1 MLDPLALG
9 QIETALGESCTQ
21 GTASKKAA
29 SVREFV
35 RFCRKRHIP
44 KEHVFPSSQS
54 LLCAFAASYFG
65 KLAGGTV
72 RGKISAVKVY
82 HEQRELPWAGGEKL
96 RRVLKGVE
104 NATPASSIRAQRP
117 PVTTDMLRLL
127 HKKLDQ
133 SVGLDAAVLAVA
145 NMSFYGQLRLGEVLP
160 RVESLEKFDG
170 TLQPVMLNLS
180 EPFSAAGSRTIHLP
194 WSKTKK
200 ARGEDVVIT
209 RQKGR
214 TDPIAALEN
223 HMRTNKL
230 SSRHPIASFRD
241 AQGKVK
247 ALTKQRFLRRCNS
260 IWKRYKIRRFTGH
273 SFRIG
278 GTTHYL
284 LVGVNPE
291 VVKTFGRWSSNAF
304 LRYWR
309 SLDALASRHIEML
322 KNKYEFA

>member
-1 MLDPLALG
+1 M
-9 QIETALGESCTQ
+9 
-21 GTASKKAA
+21 
-29 SVREFV
+29 
-35 RFCRKRHIP
+35 
-44 KEHVFPSSQS
+44 
-54 LLCAFAASYFG
+54 
-65 KLAGGTV
+65 

-82 HEQRELPWAGGEKL
+82 HEQQELPWAGGEKL

-117 PVTTDMLRLL
+117 PVTTEMLRLL

-133 SVGLDAAVLAVA
+133 SNGLDSAVLAVA
-145 NMSFYGQLRLGEVLP
+145 TMSLYGQLRLGEILP

-170 TLQPVMLNLS
+170 TLQPAMLNVS
-180 EPFSAAGSRTIHLP
+180 EPFSAAGSRSIHLP

-214 TDPIAALEN
+214 TDPIAALEK
-223 HMRTNKL
+223 HMRINKL
-230 SSRHPIASFRD
+230 SSHHPIASYRD

-260 IWKRYKIRRFTGH
+260 IWKRYKIRRITGH

-322 KNKYEFA
+322 KSKYEFA